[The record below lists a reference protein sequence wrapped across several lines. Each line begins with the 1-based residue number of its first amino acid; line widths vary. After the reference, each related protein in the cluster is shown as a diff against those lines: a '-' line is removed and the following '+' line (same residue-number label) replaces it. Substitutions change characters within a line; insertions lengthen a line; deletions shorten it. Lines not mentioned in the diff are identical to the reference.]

1 MLRYVVISR
10 LLALTLAWPTKKIYS
25 MKYRKTELGQQTFRD
40 RNAALSVSQRSAFIM
55 FDGEKDDAV
64 ILKSL
69 SAMGLSVEDVKHLLE
84 LGLIEAVGGAATM
97 PQARAAA
104 SVDTPLPSNNAAQ
117 APTLN
122 DQARYQRAY
131 LVASK
136 LTSGLGL
143 RGFRLN
149 LSVES
154 ASSYKDLVALAP
166 KIRDAVGD
174 EKFAE
179 LAQAL
184 SAT

>member
-1 MLRYVVISR
+1 
-10 LLALTLAWPTKKIYS
+10 
-25 MKYRKTELGQQTFRD
+25 
-40 RNAALSVSQRSAFIM
+40 M
-55 FDGEKDDAV
+55 FDGEKDDTV

-69 SAMGLSVEDVKHLLE
+69 SAMGLRAEDIQHLLE
-84 LGLIEAVGGAATM
+84 LGLIEAVGGATTA
-97 PQARAAA
+97 PQAGAAPSVKNMPSGDA
-104 SVDTPLPSNNAAQ
+104 SQ
-117 APTLN
+117 APALSE
-122 DQARYQRAY
+122 QERYQRAY

-166 KIRDAVGD
+166 KIRDAVED

-179 LAQAL
+179 LAKAL